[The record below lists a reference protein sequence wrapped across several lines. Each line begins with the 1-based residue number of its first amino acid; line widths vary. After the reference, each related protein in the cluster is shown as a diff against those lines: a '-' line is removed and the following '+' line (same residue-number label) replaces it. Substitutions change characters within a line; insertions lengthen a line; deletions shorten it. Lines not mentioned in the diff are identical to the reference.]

1 MKSIIMALQRS
12 KSAPQGVPALLPAP
26 ASSLVRA
33 ASFHTIGL
41 AIKDA
46 KTERLATVAE
56 LENDER
62 DDAFNLSG
70 FFPRNKK
77 WVWSG
82 EEEEEEKEG
91 SVIEGG
97 SLFGKSDRMTREAI
111 KGEDKLGVLSLGT
124 LLKKLTSREE
134 EEEEETYVESRRVSQ
149 VLDEERGWQRCRV
162 EGNSGVAATL
172 DGDWKTPLESAIE
185 EYFPIWDIDGGNSQ
199 RTKVPHDPFHLDHHL
214 HMAQPEEGDQ
224 SQHTTPETLKPTVT
238 NKQSES
244 DAKQSP
250 SSPSPTIVSA
260 DPNASLQ
267 SILAA
272 TKKDSPANGQPWTP
286 LSEGDSLAVSQTAA
300 GKRKLDEPSLEEDP
314 HNKIRRIGRDH
325 VIHDLNRVMPMTT
338 VICLHAAVAQ
348 KSYGT
353 EKRFLC
359 PPPVVHI
366 EGPVWHLRS
375 QQLSMAVV
383 SESGERSFE
392 QKAPLDNNMTASFK
406 FLHVT
411 GTAKAK
417 SFQLSLDIAEPPLPQ
432 IIPEGADAPAGR
444 VWAAFDSAPVTIIS
458 KPSKKTAK
466 TRNISSCI
474 LAGGPVSLFN
484 RINSQTV
491 RTKYMTID
499 HTQLC
504 ASNVAWSAFNVNV
517 VSRPT
522 EAPSGGPQPV
532 TYGCEIVLSDTHSGI
547 STSPLIIRK
556 VDKGRVSAEDGGPVS
571 QMQKIAL
578 QRVNPDGSRHYLSA
592 AGPLPGTPG
601 VVSPPAPGLSSQT
614 GTHPLL
620 FSSPRVRD
628 EVKDNVR
635 IISDEVDDYLCWT
648 IVGISKFQYTF
659 FDAFGQ
665 NNSIPS
671 MPITPFPT
679 LFTAPLYRVTNNSI
693 ELTVSNFFYED
704 PKTRMSTPL
713 DIYLGNLGPLP
724 HRIYQPTTAPG
735 PLTAVSPFV
744 QTLPG
749 GPQDGGPSDPGG
761 SASPTLGGP
770 RFMPSPM
777 HTIVI
782 VEMPTIE
789 AVIKALDQ
797 DALPPHRE
805 GSGSNHHS
813 PTADGSAPET
823 RNGPSQPSLSIAG
836 RSLPLLFI
844 RAFDGVGYHSG
855 RTITCE
861 PHYPSLDL
869 GNIPSNIDPGS
880 WMAAQFLTTMYP
892 SDEGI
897 RSQLEWNST
906 LNTAHAPVPTE
917 QTKFMRKTSI
927 IATIGPK
934 VNTVEKLAELR
945 LAGVNV

>member
-1 MKSIIMALQRS
+1 MSRS
-12 KSAPQGVPALLPAP
+12 Q
-26 ASSLVRA
+26 
-33 ASFHTIGL
+33 
-41 AIKDA
+41 
-46 KTERLATVAE
+46 
-56 LENDER
+56 
-62 DDAFNLSG
+62 DAF
-70 FFPRNKK
+70 
-77 WVWSG
+77 
-82 EEEEEEKEG
+82 
-91 SVIEGG
+91 
-97 SLFGKSDRMTREAI
+97 
-111 KGEDKLGVLSLGT
+111 
-124 LLKKLTSREE
+124 
-134 EEEEETYVESRRVSQ
+134 Y
-149 VLDEERGWQRCRV
+149 
-162 EGNSGVAATL
+162 
-172 DGDWKTPLESAIE
+172 
-185 EYFPIWDIDGGNSQ
+185 
-199 RTKVPHDPFHLDHHL
+199 LDHHL
-214 HMAQPEEGDQ
+214 HMAQPDNAAPSQHSTPDPALSTVAIKQ
-224 SQHTTPETLKPTVT
+224 SQSDTKP
-238 NKQSES
+238 
-244 DAKQSP
+244 D
-250 SSPSPTIVSA
+250 SSPSPPVIPP

-272 TKKDSPANGQPWTP
+272 TKKDSPPNGQPWSP
-286 LSEGDSLAVSQTAA
+286 LPDAANPLAISQTAA
-300 GKRKLDEPSLEEDP
+300 GKRKLDEPSPEDP
-314 HNKIRRIGRDH
+314 HTKIRRIVRDH
-325 VIHDLNRVMPMTT
+325 VTHDPARVMPMTT

-432 IIPEGADAPAGR
+432 LIPEGADHPTGR

-466 TRNISSCI
+466 TRNIASCI

-499 HTQLC
+499 HAQLC

-517 VSRPT
+517 VSRPA
-522 EAPSGGPQPV
+522 EAPSIAGPQPV

-601 VVSPPAPGLSSQT
+601 VTAPPAPGVSSQT

-635 IISDEVDDYLCWT
+635 VISDEVDDYLCWT

-679 LFTAPLYRVTNNSI
+679 LFTAPVYRQANNSI

-724 HRIYQPTTAPG
+724 HRIYHPTSTPG
-735 PLTAVSPFV
+735 PLTSVTSPFV
-744 QTLPG
+744 QTMSG
-749 GPQDGGPSDPGG
+749 GPQDGVPSDLGG
-761 SASPTLGGP
+761 NPSGGP
-770 RFMPSPM
+770 RFMPSPL

-782 VEMPTIE
+782 VEMPTLE
-789 AVIKALDQ
+789 AVMKALDQ
-797 DALPPHRE
+797 DALPPHPD
-805 GSGSNHHS
+805 GAASNSHS
-813 PTADGSAPET
+813 PTADGSAPPEV
-823 RNGPSQPSLSIAG
+823 RNGPSQPPLSIAG

-844 RAFDGVGYHSG
+844 RASDGVGYHSG

-861 PHYPSLDL
+861 PPHYPIDL
-869 GNIPSNIDPGS
+869 NMGPPGATMDPGS
-880 WMAAQFLTTMYP
+880 WIAAAQAA
-892 SDEGI
+892 
-897 RSQLEWNST
+897 Q
-906 LNTAHAPVPTE
+906 AAAV
-917 QTKFMRKTSI
+917 
-927 IATIGPK
+927 
-934 VNTVEKLAELR
+934 AENG
-945 LAGVNV
+945 LAGWQLRVM